1 MLDISKIFSLFSNN
15 EELDG
20 SAVEI
25 TSFNDLL
32 STPIYWLGM
41 FKKLISNCDN
51 FTKKFLINMSN
62 DAELDLEEMEEAYKL
77 IAYNRAYNYVSNI
90 DLNNEEHRDA
100 IIKFNDDL
108 LKETLNTC
116 VLYFESY
123 EEYEKCLLLKNISDF
138 CKSLPQ
144 KT

>member
-20 SAVEI
+20 STVEI
-25 TSFNDLL
+25 TSFSDLL

-41 FKKLISNCDN
+41 FKKLISNCDT

-62 DAELDLEEMEEAYKL
+62 EAELDISEMEEAYKL
-77 IAYNRAYNYVSNI
+77 IAYNRAYNYILNI
-90 DLNNEEHRDA
+90 DLNNEEHKDA
-100 IIKFNDDL
+100 LIKFNDDL

-116 VLYFESY
+116 VLYFENY
-123 EEYEKCLLLKNISDF
+123 EKYEKCQLFKNFLDF
-138 CKSLPQ
+138 FKILPQ